1 MTAENRF
8 AGKVLLATGGG
19 SGLAAATA
27 RRFAAEGG
35 RAAILDLDAERA
47 EAVAAELG
55 DSVALACDVTDEQ
68 SVRDA
73 VRAAHERLGRIDCVV
88 NAAGHFVASPIERL
102 SLSDWNVMLAV
113 HMTGTFLVC
122 RETIPLL
129 RAAGGGSIVNFASVA
144 ALIARANVAA
154 YSAAKGGIVAFSR
167 QLARD
172 VGDDGIRVNVIAPGT
187 IQSPMTDLHYGPS
200 GAVRQL
206 PPSIQKRVAEP
217 EEIAAPVCFLLS
229 EEASFFT
236 GTVFVADGGATA
248 V

>member
-1 MTAENRF
+1 MTAGNRF
-8 AGKVLLATGGG
+8 AGKALLATGGG

-35 RAAILDLDAERA
+35 RVAILDLDAERA
-47 EAVAAELG
+47 QAVAAELG
-55 DSVALACDVTDEQ
+55 DGVGLGCDVTDER
-68 SVRDA
+68 SVQDA

-88 NAAGHFVASPIERL
+88 NAAGHFVATPIEQL
-102 SLSDWNVMLAV
+102 SLSEWNLMLAV

-122 RETIPLL
+122 RETIPML

-144 ALIARANVAA
+144 AVIARENVAA

-187 IQSPMTDLHYGPS
+187 IQSPMTDLHYGPP
-200 GAVRQL
+200 GAERDL
-206 PPSIQKRVAEP
+206 PPSIQRRVAAP

-229 EEASFFT
+229 DEASLFT
-236 GTVFVADGGATA
+236 GTMFVADGGATA